1 MSHTTPPPR
10 TEGSNPSLSATSLPG
25 ETPGQ
30 AGQNPALVTW
40 LQRQLAKFEQS
51 LAARESMAESWAGG
65 TTESWR
71 QAGCRLNK
79 NQRME
84 HSRTHARIAA
94 KCRHDV
100 EMCQAVLA
108 LVILEQKGPAV

>member
-10 TEGSNPSLSATSLPG
+10 TEGSNPSLSATSFPG
-25 ETPGQ
+25 KTRDKRDKT
-30 AGQNPALVTW
+30 ALITW

-100 EMCQAVLA
+100 EMCQAALA
-108 LVILEQKGPAV
+108 EISK